1 MNKNIFL
8 VDLSKCLGFM
18 TETDREEALRYY
30 TELFDEAG
38 PENEQKVLAQLGSP
52 TKVAVELHRSYDR
65 SHADTTGVERL
76 LRGDFSADG
85 AAESEEEAELLRL
98 IHEHVRRTE
107 SPLAKSM
114 LDNWEIVRPRFIRI
128 IPIDYRK
135 ALAMQKAKQS

>member
-1 MNKNIFL
+1 MTGGRVVVLGPTGVNFAAGMTGGIAYVYDATNDFDL
-8 VDLSKCLGFM
+8 NCNVESVDL
-18 TETDREEALRYY
+18 E
-30 TELFDEAG
+30 
-38 PENEQKVLAQLGSP
+38 PVL
-52 TKVAVELHRSYDR
+52 
-65 SHADTTGVERL
+65 
-76 LRGDFSADG
+76 
-85 AAESEEEAELLRL
+85 AESEEEAELLRL